1 MNTNNLH
8 ELINRYESNYALFND
23 SEHNE
28 VFKWRAVQ
36 QFRSVWFSDNKPAD
50 FASLFK
56 EAKKECS
63 NMIDNAQVVVYLVE
77 ESFQVNINNMLVSR
91 IDVFQRF

>member
-36 QFRSVWFSDNKPAD
+36 QFRSVWFSDNKPTD
-50 FASLFK
+50 FSSLFK

-63 NMIDNAQVVVYLVE
+63 NMIDNA
-77 ESFQVNINNMLVSR
+77 
-91 IDVFQRF
+91 